1 LTVTELV
8 ALYATLSDLPA
19 ELLADRAPRVIAQV
33 GLAPHVKK
41 RLGEYSKGM
50 LQRAGLAQ
58 ALLHDPELV
67 VLDEPVSGLDPLG
80 LKEMRQ
86 LLMDL
91 NKQGKTIFFSSHI
104 ISEAEKLCHRVGIIH
119 QGRLA
124 RVIERAPGA
133 AKRADWKTCS
143 SRQSMR
149 KILGIARY
157 TFIEILRN
165 RVWYVLVLFSGI
177 LILSTLL
184 LGTLGASRKRA

>member
-1 LTVTELV
+1 MTELLQ
-8 ALYATLSDLPA
+8 LYATLSDLRRRASRRPRTQS
-19 ELLADRAPRVIAQV
+19 DRPS

-58 ALLHDPELV
+58 ALLHDPELL

-86 LLMDL
+86 LLLDL

-104 ISEAEKLCHRVGIIH
+104 ISEAEKLCHRAGIIH

-124 RVIERAPGA
+124 RIIERSE
-133 AKRADWKTCS
+133 W
-143 SRQSMR
+143 
-149 KILGIARY
+149 
-157 TFIEILRN
+157 
-165 RVWYVLVLFSGI
+165 SGKEGRLEQI
-177 LILSTLL
+177 FLETIH
-184 LGTLGASRKRA
+184 A